1 MKIGKTVSGHPR
13 IRRSFSALAGAAAA
27 ITLGFAAALAA
38 QTSGT
43 AAVRGRVTDE
53 TGGAV
58 AGAAVTVTNSA
69 AGFTRSARSDTEGR
83 WTISELPLT
92 GGYLLRVSREGFA
105 AQERGPF
112 ELRSGESAS
121 FNVVLSPAGVTTRIT
136 VSGTTQGVRADS
148 PQLGTRLDAQKIDNT
163 PLIGRKLT
171 NLPLLNSAVRPARGT
186 GDLFLNNTLF
196 VIDGG
201 GRRQTTYTI
210 DGSTADDTWGRQTV
224 FTNVP
229 LGAVQEFTVLTNAF
243 SAEYGRTTGA
253 AINLVTRSGT
263 NALKGDLVGLYR
275 PASLQPKAPVTGFD
289 VGDELWQGSGVV
301 SGPILSDRF
310 YFLASGEYSSQE
322 RGSAITSPLAPGVYT
337 GDYRQRL
344 FFARMDADLSS
355 SQHLIARF
363 NLDNFSDSNPQDV
376 VGGLNLPSA
385 GRTFRRNTYSGQL
398 AETAVL
404 SANAFNDARFVGS
417 AGTPITQFDPLT
429 PSTQFVRPGVSMEGE
444 SRVALLS
451 VHQYQFAD
459 MFSLSLGSH
468 FVKLGG
474 DVISSRSGGNGQE
487 FGAPFVLGQLTFK
500 TGISPSIPTSQLT
513 INDVARYTQ
522 GFGNVTYSVHETI
535 WSAYAQDDWRPRSDL
550 VLNLGLRY
558 DRQTLTDAKSNF
570 SPRIGFAYNPGGD
583 TRTALRGGYGLY
595 YSEIRANIV
604 AGFALNGP
612 TGFFNFSVAPGQT
625 GFPTSLAPIT
635 GFPPGAVVPARDVT
649 LRPGDAAYYSQFL
662 DTSKLRGY
670 PGELENPKTE
680 QATLGIEREIAP
692 TWFLALD
699 GVHSHTTDIDRNLD
713 LNAPS
718 LFVRTAPGQ
727 TRSATA
733 ADATRPILPVNG
745 GYRRVLVTVNTGE
758 SKYDALQV
766 NLNKSFAG
774 KAGLLVSYTWSHTR
788 NNVEQDAPG
797 GDPNDFSQINKEW
810 ADSLLDQRHR
820 VVVSGWSRLPLQLS
834 GGGVVTAAS
843 GRPYNITTGA
853 DNNGDGA
860 NVDRPVINGQVIGR
874 NAGRGN
880 SVYDISLFLARE
892 FPLGAANLTLRAE
905 VFNLTN
911 HANVF
916 GYNGVYGN
924 DPSGTPLST
933 FGLPVGGVAN
943 IEPGR
948 QFQFEAR
955 VTF

>member
-1 MKIGKTVSGHPR
+1 MR
-13 IRRSFSALAGAAAA
+13 IRA
-27 ITLGFAAALAA
+27 IFLA

-43 AAVRGRVTDE
+43 ATVHGRVTDE
-53 TGGAV
+53 TSGAV
-58 AGAAVTVTNSA
+58 PGAAGAMTNDA
-69 AGFTRSARSDTEGR
+69 TGFSRSTRTNAYGQ

-92 GGYLLRVSREGFA
+92 GRYRLKISREGFA
-105 AQERGPF
+105 PQERGPF
-112 ELRSGESAS
+112 ELRGGETAS
-121 FNVVLSPAGVTTRIT
+121 FNAVLSPAGVSTRIT
-136 VSGTTQGVRADS
+136 VSGTTEGVRADS
-148 PQLGTRLDAQKIDNT
+148 PQLGTRFDSRKIDNS
-163 PLIGRKLT
+163 PLRGRKLT
-171 NLPLLNSAVRPARGT
+171 NLPLVNSAVRPACGT

-229 LGAVQEFTVLTNAF
+229 LGAVQELTVLTSAF
-243 SAEYGRTTGA
+243 SAEYGRTAGA
-253 AINLVTRSGT
+253 AVNLVTRSGT
-263 NALKGDLVGLYR
+263 NVFKGDLVGVYR

-289 VGDELWQGSGVV
+289 VGDELWQGSGVL
-301 SGPILSDRF
+301 SGPVVTDRV
-310 YFLASGEYSSQE
+310 YFLAGGEYNSQD

-337 GDYRQRL
+337 GFYRQRL
-344 FFARMDADLSS
+344 FFARADADLSS

-363 NLDNFSDSNPQDV
+363 NLDDFSDSNPQDV
-376 VGGLNLPSA
+376 VGGLNLPSS
-385 GRTFRRNTYSGQL
+385 GREFRRNTYSGQL

-404 SANAFNDARFVGS
+404 SGTAFNDARLIGS
-417 AGTPITQFDPLT
+417 AGTPITQFDPLA
-429 PSTQFVRPGVSMEGE
+429 PSPQLVRPGVSTEGE
-444 SRVALLS
+444 SRVALLTD
-451 VHQYQFAD
+451 HQYQFAD
-459 MFSLSLGSH
+459 TFSLSLGSH

-487 FGAPFVLGQLTFK
+487 FGAPFVLGQFTFK

-513 INDVARYTQ
+513 IADVARYTE
-522 GFGNVTYSVHETI
+522 GFGAVTYSVSETL
-535 WSAYAQDDWRPRSDL
+535 WSLFAQDDWRPRSDL

-558 DRQTLTDAKSNF
+558 DRQTLTDAKSNY
-570 SPRIGFAYNPGGD
+570 SPRIGFAWNPGGD
-583 TRTALRGGYGLY
+583 TATAIRGDYGIY
-595 YSEIRANIV
+595 YSEIRANIE

-625 GFPTSLAPIT
+625 GFPTSLAPVT
-635 GFPPGAVVPARDVT
+635 SFPAGAPVPARDIT
-649 LRPGDAAYYSQFL
+649 LRPGRAAYYSQFL

-670 PGELENPKTE
+670 PGELKNPRTD
-680 QATLGIEREIAP
+680 QATLGIEREVAP

-699 GVHSHTTDIDRNLD
+699 GVHSRTTDIDRNLD
-713 LNAPS
+713 LNAPAV
-718 LFVRTAPGQ
+718 FVRTAPGQ
-727 TRSATA
+727 TRSAAA
-733 ADATRPILPVNG
+733 ADLTRPILPVNG
-745 GYRRVLVTVNTGE
+745 GYRRVLVTVNSGE

-766 NLNKSFAG
+766 NLHKNFAG

-797 GDPNDFSQINKEW
+797 GDPNDFNQLGQEW

-820 VVVSGWSRLPLQLS
+820 VVVSGWTLLASRLS
-834 GGGVVTAAS
+834 AGGVITAAS

-860 NVDRPVINGQVIGR
+860 LVDRPVINGSVVGR
-874 NAGRGN
+874 NAGRGGA
-880 SVYDISLFLARE
+880 VYDISLFLARE

-905 VFNLTN
+905 VFNLAN

-924 DPSGTPLST
+924 DPSGTPLPT
-933 FGLPVGGVAN
+933 FGLPVGGAASV
-943 IEPGR
+943 EPGR
-948 QFQFEAR
+948 QFQFQAR

>member
-1 MKIGKTVSGHPR
+1 MKTLFGCSRNRRRFFAPGAVSAT
-13 IRRSFSALAGAAAA
+13 ALL
-27 ITLGFAAALAA
+27 LGLAAALSA

-43 AAVRGRVTDE
+43 AAVHGRVTDE

-58 AGAAVTVTNSA
+58 AGAAVVVSNDAT
-69 AGFTRSARSDTEGR
+69 GFSRATRTDAQGR

-92 GGYLLRVSREGFA
+92 GGYRLKISREGFA
-105 AQERGPF
+105 PQERGPF
-112 ELRSGESAS
+112 ELRGGETAS
-121 FNVVLSPAGVTTRIT
+121 FNAVLSPAGVSTRIT
-136 VSGTTQGVRADS
+136 VSGTTEGVRADS
-148 PQLGTRLDAQKIDNT
+148 PQLGTRFDAQKIDNT
-163 PLIGRKLT
+163 PLLGRKLT

-229 LGAVQEFTVLTNAF
+229 LGAVQELTVLTNSF

-263 NALKGDLVGLYR
+263 NALKGDLVGVYR
-275 PASLQPKAPVTGFD
+275 PASLQPRAPVTGFD
-289 VGDELWQGSGVV
+289 VGDQLWQGSGVL
-301 SGPILSDRF
+301 SGPIVSDRL
-310 YFLASGEYSSQE
+310 YFLAGGEYNSQD
-322 RGSAITSPLAPGVYT
+322 RDSAITSPLAPGVYT
-337 GDYRQRL
+337 GFYRQRL
-344 FFARMDADLSS
+344 FFTRVDADLSS

-363 NLDNFSDSNPQDV
+363 NLDNFSDSNPQDA
-376 VGGLNLPSA
+376 VGGLTLPSA
-385 GRTFRRNTYSGQL
+385 GRAFRRNTYSGQL
-398 AETAVL
+398 AETAVF
-404 SANAFNDARFVGS
+404 SETAFNDARLLGG

-429 PSTQFVRPGVSMEGE
+429 PSPQLVRPGVSTEGE
-444 SRVALLS
+444 SRVALLTD
-451 VHQYQFAD
+451 HQYQFAD
-459 MFSLSLGSH
+459 TFSLSLGSH
-468 FVKLGG
+468 FLKLGG
-474 DVISSRSGGNGQE
+474 DAISSRSGGNGLE
-487 FGAPFVLGQLTFK
+487 FGAPFVLGQFTFK

-513 INDVARYTQ
+513 IADVARYTE

-535 WSAYAQDDWRPRSDL
+535 WSAFAQDDWRPRSDL

-558 DRQTLTDAKSNF
+558 DRQTLTDAKSSF

-583 TRTALRGGYGLY
+583 TRTAIRGGYGIY

-625 GFPTSLAPIT
+625 GFPTSLTPVT
-635 GFPPGAVVPARDVT
+635 SFPPGGVVPARDIT
-649 LRPGDAAYYSQFL
+649 LRPGMAAYYSQFL

-670 PGELENPKTE
+670 PDSLVNPKTD

-692 TWFLALD
+692 TWFLSLD
-699 GVHSHTTDIDRNLD
+699 GVHSHTTKIDRNLD

-727 TRSATA
+727 TRSAAA
-733 ADATRPILPVNG
+733 ADLTRPILPVNG

-766 NLNKSFAG
+766 NLNKNFAG
-774 KAGLLVSYTWSHTR
+774 KAGLLASYTWSHTR

-797 GDPNDFSQINKEW
+797 GDPNDFSQLNQEW

-820 VVVSGWSRLPLQLS
+820 VVVSGWARLPLSLL

-860 NVDRPVINGQVIGR
+860 NADRPVINGQVIGR
-874 NAGRGN
+874 NAGQGN

-943 IEPGR
+943 VEPGR
-948 QFQFEAR
+948 QFQFQAR